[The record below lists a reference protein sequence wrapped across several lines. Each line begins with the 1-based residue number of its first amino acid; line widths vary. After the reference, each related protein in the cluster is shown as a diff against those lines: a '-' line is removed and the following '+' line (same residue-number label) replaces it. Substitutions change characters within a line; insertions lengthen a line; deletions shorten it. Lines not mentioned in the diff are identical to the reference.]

1 MEKEQLV
8 KHMHCNLKF
17 LNVRSSN
24 LKFVYNYKELAKQ
37 KKPVYPSILE
47 FVTKM
52 DSLDLNLKRCQLAK
66 KDMETLAFMLA
77 DNPYGAKSSI
87 RSLSLSLNN
96 ISKEGSKL
104 FAPSIGKNDS
114 L

>member
-1 MEKEQLV
+1 MEKDQLV

-17 LNVRSSN
+17 LNIRSSN
-24 LKFVYNYKELAKQ
+24 LKFHYNYKELVKQ

-52 DSLDLNLKRCQLAK
+52 DSLDLNFKRCQLGK

-77 DNPYGAKSSI
+77 ENPYGAKSSI